1 MIQAWIYREADRISG
16 FKLTGHADAGEYGK
30 DIVCAAVSVLAI
42 NTVNSIEQIASVM
55 PLVESD
61 DDNGGFLSVN
71 VPESKDREAE
81 QKAQVLLASFELG
94 LRDISKT
101 YDKYLVMN

>member
-1 MIQAWIYREADRISG
+1 
-16 FKLTGHADAGEYGK
+16 
-30 DIVCAAVSVLAI
+30 
-42 NTVNSIEQIASVM
+42 M
-55 PLVESD
+55 PLVDSD

>member
-16 FKLTGHADAGEYGK
+16 FKLTGHAGAGEYGK

-55 PLVESD
+55 PLVDSD